1 MLDLRHL
8 RTHLDDIASQLLI
21 KGYKLDKERFNT
33 LDAARKSA
41 DIESQALQAE
51 RKQASKQ
58 IGQLVQSGV
67 AIDDAKAQVQQILE
81 KIDTSLHELKTRS
94 QAADE
99 QMQAFLYD
107 VPNVP
112 DISVPA
118 GKDESDNVE
127 VMVWGEPR
135 QFDFKVLDHVD
146 LGAGLKGIDFDSASG
161 MAGARFAVLKAGVAR
176 LHRALAQFMLD
187 QHTEC
192 NGYEEINAPLI
203 VNDAALTGTT
213 QLPKFAD
220 DLFKLEGDAGYFL
233 IPTGEVPVTNLAR
246 DAIHDEA
253 VLPLKYAAHTACF
266 RSEAGSHGRD
276 TRGLIRQHQFEKVE
290 LVQVVKADESAR
302 ALEEL
307 TGHAES
313 ILQKLQLP
321 YRKVILCGG
330 DLSFGSCKT
339 YDLEVWLPAQDTYRE
354 ISSCSNFGDFQA
366 RRLMARWRN
375 PESKKIELLHTLNGS
390 GLAVGRTLVAVLE
403 NYQNE
408 DGSIEVPEV
417 LHDYMRGI
425 TRIACF

>member
-1 MLDLRHL
+1 MLDLRYL
-8 RTHLDDIASQLLI
+8 RTHLDDVASQLLI
-21 KGYKLDKERFNT
+21 KGYKLDKERFST

-41 DIESQALQAE
+41 DIESQALRAE

-58 IGQLVQSGV
+58 IGQLVQTGV
-67 AIDDAKAQVQQILE
+67 AIDDAKAQVQQTLE
-81 KIDTSLHELKTRS
+81 KIDASLNALKARS

-99 QMQAFLYD
+99 QIQAFLYD
-107 VPNVP
+107 VPNIP
-112 DISVPA
+112 DVSVPA

-146 LGAGLKGIDFDSASG
+146 LGAGLKGIDFDSAST
-161 MAGARFAVLKAGVAR
+161 MSGARFAVLKAGVAR

-192 NGYEEINAPLI
+192 NGYQEINVPLI
-203 VNDAALTGTT
+203 VNASALTGTT

-220 DLFKLEGDAGYFL
+220 DLFKLEGDADYFL

-246 DAIHDEA
+246 DAIHEEA

-290 LVQVVKADESAR
+290 LVQVVKADESER

-375 PESKKIELLHTLNGS
+375 LESKKIELLHTLNGS

-408 DGSIEVPEV
+408 DGSIEVPDV
-417 LHDYMRGI
+417 LHEYMRGV
-425 TRIACF
+425 TRIASF

>member
-81 KIDTSLHELKTRS
+81 KIDASLHELKTRS

-290 LVQVVKADESAR
+290 LCRWSKRMNRRVHWKSSLDMRNLFYKNFSYRTVRSFCVAEICRSVRVKH
-302 ALEEL
+302 
-307 TGHAES
+307 T
-313 ILQKLQLP
+313 ILRFGCRHKIP
-321 YRKVILCGG
+321 TEKSVPVVILVI
-330 DLSFGSCKT
+330 F
-339 YDLEVWLPAQDTYRE
+339 
-354 ISSCSNFGDFQA
+354 
-366 RRLMARWRN
+366 RRA
-375 PESKKIELLHTLNGS
+375 
-390 GLAVGRTLVAVLE
+390 A
-403 NYQNE
+403 
-408 DGSIEVPEV
+408 
-417 LHDYMRGI
+417 
-425 TRIACF
+425 

>member
-81 KIDTSLHELKTRS
+81 KIDASLHELKTRS

-276 TRGLIRQHQFEKVE
+276 RLN
-290 LVQVVKADESAR
+290 S
-302 ALEEL
+302 
-307 TGHAES
+307 
-313 ILQKLQLP
+313 
-321 YRKVILCGG
+321 
-330 DLSFGSCKT
+330 
-339 YDLEVWLPAQDTYRE
+339 PASVRE
-354 ISSCSNFGDFQA
+354 G
-366 RRLMARWRN
+366 
-375 PESKKIELLHTLNGS
+375 
-390 GLAVGRTLVAVLE
+390 
-403 NYQNE
+403 
-408 DGSIEVPEV
+408 
-417 LHDYMRGI
+417 
-425 TRIACF
+425 

>member
-1 MLDLRHL
+1 MLDLRYL
-8 RTHLDDIASQLLI
+8 RTHLDDVASQLLI
-21 KGYKLDKERFNT
+21 KGYKLDKERFST

-58 IGQLVQSGV
+58 IGQLVQTGV
-67 AIDDAKAQVQQILE
+67 AIDDAKAQVQQTLE
-81 KIDTSLHELKTRS
+81 KIDASLNALKARS

-99 QMQAFLYD
+99 QIQAFLYD
-107 VPNVP
+107 VPNIP
-112 DISVPA
+112 DVSVPA

-146 LGAGLKGIDFDSASG
+146 LGAGLKGIDFDSAST
-161 MAGARFAVLKAGVAR
+161 MSGARFAVLKAGVAR

-192 NGYEEINAPLI
+192 NGYQEINVPLI
-203 VNDAALTGTT
+203 VNASALTGTT

-220 DLFKLEGDAGYFL
+220 DLFKLEGDADYFL

-246 DAIHDEA
+246 DAIHEEA

-290 LVQVVKADESAR
+290 LVQVVKADESER

-375 PESKKIELLHTLNGS
+375 LESKKIELLHTLNGS

-408 DGSIEVPEV
+408 DGSIEVPDV
-417 LHDYMRGI
+417 LHEYMRGV
-425 TRIACF
+425 TRIASF

>member
-81 KIDTSLHELKTRS
+81 KIDASLHELKARS